1 MKSVILGTAGHVDHG
16 KTVLVEALTGVNT
29 DRWEEERQRG
39 ITIDLGFAR
48 FPTDS
53 KELEISVVDVP
64 GHEDFVKNMLAGATG
79 IDMLLLVVAADEG
92 PMPQTREHLWIA
104 RLLAVERGVAAVSKC
119 DLVDVDWRAQA
130 KESVRDEIA
139 AVMGAVDWPVVAVS
153 AVTGEGVDELNARIQ
168 EVARS
173 VRARSDDD
181 LFRLPVD
188 RSFSVRGVGT
198 VVTGTVWSGRIK
210 AGAEIRILPADCE
223 ARVRGIQVHG
233 ADVQVARAGQRAAL
247 ALAGV
252 QRSQVRRGDWLTND
266 AVWRTTRYL
275 NARLELLPDSPWP
288 VKHWQRVR
296 FHLGTAETM
305 ARVVLDERELLH
317 PGDGAVVQ
325 LRLEEPVV
333 ARCGDRFV
341 IRFYSPVTTIGGGV
355 VIDPWASRHGRFR
368 EGEAAQHRAL
378 AALEGKERVHRVLT
392 GLSDGASA
400 AELAVLA
407 GATPSELDCDLRSLA
422 TEGSIR
428 ELGERWYSEDGV
440 RDARDSLLE
449 SLAREHARDVAAAGV
464 SLESLRSAIGRSPG
478 LVNAILADLQ
488 REGTIRIEGSVA
500 ALAGHVPRLLPEQER
515 LAAAAR
521 DRIRAAGL
529 TPLALK
535 ELAGV
540 LGVPEHEC
548 LSVLKFLAGRGE
560 LVAVTPD
567 LYFDSGAIRRMRAR
581 VGEMLAGGR
590 VATPSQLREAFGV
603 SRKYLIP
610 LLEYLDASGFTR
622 RVPAGRVL
630 REV

>member
-104 RLLAVERGVAAVSKC
+104 RLLGVERGVAAVSKC
-119 DLVDVDWRAQA
+119 DLVDVDWRVLA

-275 NARLELLPDSPWP
+275 NARLELLPDSPRP

-407 GATPSELDCDLRSLA
+407 GATPSELDRDLRSLA

-428 ELGERWYSEDGV
+428 ELGERWYSEDGL